1 MSHLVRPASTAKPW
15 ALSLP
20 SALLL
25 MAPFDLLASLA
36 MDIYLPVVPLMPGAL
51 DASPALVQLTLSL
64 YMAAL
69 GLGQVLFGPLSDR
82 IGRRPALIGGALL
95 FAAAAFAL
103 AATGSGPVFVAL
115 RTVQGLAASAVLVA
129 TFATVR
135 DVYADRPEGTIIYG
149 LFSAMLAFV
158 PALGPI
164 LGALIARQGGWRAIF
179 VTLGLLALAA
189 GLQALARW
197 PETRPAPTRVQART
211 SRAILR
217 SGAFWTYTLGFAAAM
232 GTFFVFFSIAPR
244 ILMERLGLSE
254 LAFSI
259 AFASVA
265 LVMIAAARLARGL
278 PARWGIDG
286 MLARGLGVMLAG
298 AGLLA
303 ALSGNGAQSLPAIL
317 GPMWVMAAGMVLVV
331 SVTANGALAGFDD
344 RAGAAVALYYAVQ
357 SVIVGAAGTLAV
369 IALPGDT
376 AWPLVAYCAAMGMA
390 ALAALG
396 LLRWRG

>member
-1 MSHLVRPASTAKPW
+1 MSHLVRPASITKPW

-82 IGRRPALIGGALL
+82 IGRRPVLIGGALL

-135 DVYADRPEGTIIYG
+135 DVYADRPDGTIIYG

-197 PETRPAPTRVQART
+197 PETRPAPARVQVRT

-254 LAFSI
+254 LAFSV